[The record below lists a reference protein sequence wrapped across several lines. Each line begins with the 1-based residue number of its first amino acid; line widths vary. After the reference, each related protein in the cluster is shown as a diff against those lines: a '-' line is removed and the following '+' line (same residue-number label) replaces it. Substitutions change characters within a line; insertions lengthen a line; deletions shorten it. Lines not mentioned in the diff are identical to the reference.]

1 MTNLGPWS
9 IDWLNDHY
17 DEEAGIVFSTKK
29 KKVQSKKVK
38 AVVGSGS
45 DRVTNK
51 RKKNGGVSLYFWQ
64 AIINVV
70 NEVWPKF

>member
-51 RKKNGGVSLYFWQ
+51 RKKNGGVSLYF
-64 AIINVV
+64 
-70 NEVWPKF
+70 